1 MTFSRLKKLV
11 ISGNPLKHAGVQVFG
26 ESLYHSRSSVT
37 HLELEK
43 CHLDCQA
50 LRCLFEILKHNST
63 LESINLSGNI
73 GGTRRTL
80 VYKTLTVMLS
90 QNRRLTQ
97 LIMRQCGLGDNFALH
112 LSEGLHNAQKI
123 EYIDLSGNQLTCE
136 GAASIAVALCYR
148 VNSSLRY
155 LDMSNNRIG
164 DMGGKKLA
172 QMVRLNR
179 GGLRT
184 LKLSHNELGAETG
197 QEMLDGV
204 KDNASLEHLDL
215 SDNLIPLHILTLIAK
230 HLEHTQ
236 KSKHLQELP
245 KARAKLIRYQ
255 NVRKE
260 LRAVKRAI
268 FETEK
273 EALVEQYHA
282 DKEKQRF

>member
-1 MTFSRLKKLV
+1 V
-11 ISGNPLKHAGVQVFG
+11 
-26 ESLYHSRSSVT
+26 
-37 HLELEK
+37 
-43 CHLDCQA
+43 
-50 LRCLFEILKHNST
+50 LKHNSA
-63 LESINLSGNI
+63 LESINLSGNL

-80 VYKTLTVMLS
+80 VYNTLTIMLS
-90 QNRRLTQ
+90 HNRRLTQ

-123 EYIDLSGNQLTCE
+123 EHIDLSGNRITCE
-136 GAASIAVALCYR
+136 GAASIALALCYR
-148 VNSSLRY
+148 VNSSVRY

-164 DMGGKKLA
+164 DLGGKKLA
-172 QMVRLNR
+172 QMVRINK
-179 GGLRT
+179 GVRT

-204 KDNASLEHLDL
+204 KENTSLEQLDL
-215 SDNLIPLHILTLIAK
+215 SDNLIPVHILTLIAK
-230 HLEHTQ
+230 HLKHAQ
-236 KSKHLQELP
+236 KSKVLQELP

-260 LRAVKRAI
+260 LRSVKRAI

-282 DKEKQRF
+282 DKELHRF